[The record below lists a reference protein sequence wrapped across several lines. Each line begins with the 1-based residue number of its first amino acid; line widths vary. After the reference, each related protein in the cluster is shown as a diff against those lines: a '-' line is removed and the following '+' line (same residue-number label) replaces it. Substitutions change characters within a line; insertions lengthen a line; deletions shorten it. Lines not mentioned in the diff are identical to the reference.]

1 MPVSPKLGT
10 GIPTMKKTDLS
21 CEVWGGGLTTICNMM
36 VTAMVMDKVLQRKL
50 QEFNTLE
57 LYIKT

>member
-21 CEVWGGGLTTICNMM
+21 CEVWGGRSHYN
-36 VTAMVMDKVLQRKL
+36 LQYDGDRYGYGQSPAEKA
-50 QEFNTLE
+50 TGV
-57 LYIKT
+57 